1 MYEISGKIMSDI
13 KNEFIR
19 ELENRNY
26 RYSDSA
32 IDDILDEWYHQKQML
47 LSLLS
52 KHPNWEPERLMV
64 HFDADYSRRLDTDA
78 TFSFFYWLRDNT
90 MSIMDIG
97 EKECKWNQCYE
108 FMWNYCKGETYLPE
122 ICDRIKQVFNSDT
135 LCYENRSIN
144 PLTEINKLIPELHAR
159 VGQKNTKIVGKI
171 CTHFGFDKIKKYGTK
186 INPATGEVEENA
198 LLDSYD
204 KQFAKYC
211 DALSPI
217 KVTRHT
223 CISLNPIDYLLM
235 SNGNSWQSCH
245 YIGDYASDAGCYSS
259 GTISYMLD
267 KHSIIFYTVDAGF
280 NGVCIE
286 REPKITRQ
294 VFGYNDF
301 QLLQSR
307 LYPQNNDT
315 GAIDTYTDIR
325 NIMQKVV
332 ADCLAAPNRW
342 IKKSVHNVI
351 HGYGA
356 TCYADWDCQ
365 SSLCSTSVLRGKEND
380 NLEPITLGAQPIC
393 IDCGEVHSY
402 EDSINHC
409 GNGYACTCCG
419 DRVSED
425 YVCWVDDDPY
435 CSDCV
440 TYCEVCGEYEVND
453 EATWID
459 SENHYVCQDCLENY
473 YTYCDECGEYERN
486 EDITYIEE
494 YDRNVCDNCLEE
506 NYSRCDKCGAWI
518 YYPDERDDGLCEECA
533 AEMEEEEEEDNE

>member
-13 KNEFIR
+13 KDEFIR

-26 RYSDSA
+26 RYSDFA
-32 IDDILDEWYHQKQML
+32 IDDILDEWYHQKQGL

-64 HFDADYSRRLDTDA
+64 HFDADYSRRLDTNV
-78 TFSFFYWLRDNT
+78 TFSFFYWLRDNA
-90 MSIMDIG
+90 MPIIDIG
-97 EKECKWNQCYE
+97 EKACKWNQCYE
-108 FMWNYCKGETYLPE
+108 FMWKYCKGETYLPE
-122 ICDRIKQVFNSDT
+122 IYDRIEQVFNSDT
-135 LCYENRSIN
+135 LRYENCSIN

-171 CTHFGFDKIKKYGTK
+171 CTHFGFDKIKKYGIK

-235 SNGNSWQSCH
+235 SNGNSWRSCH

-409 GNGYACTCCG
+409 GNGYVCTCCG

-453 EATWID
+453 EATWIE
-459 SENHYVCQDCLENY
+459 SENRYVCQDCLENY

-486 EDITYIEE
+486 GDITYIEE